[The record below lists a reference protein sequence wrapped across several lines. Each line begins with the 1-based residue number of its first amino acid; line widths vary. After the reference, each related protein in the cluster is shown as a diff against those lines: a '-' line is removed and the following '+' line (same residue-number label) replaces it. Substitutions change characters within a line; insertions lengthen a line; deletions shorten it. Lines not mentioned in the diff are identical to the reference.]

1 MSNGTLTT
9 PAPVQDPGLS
19 SYEEA
24 GTKRSLSSRLSVGHV
39 LTALAGLLT
48 FVFFLLIL
56 AERSTTEI
64 SVVVAQTT
72 IEEGVP
78 LTADLFD
85 TVNVPDDSP
94 LATGGVSELAELD
107 GTTTAQRTI
116 PEGSVLYE
124 SDFLEAAA
132 ITPGGG
138 LRSISIPVKE
148 ETAVG
153 GALRTSD
160 LVDLIAADGGV
171 VWIPVAGVE
180 VLDTGSEGGSG
191 LGAVGSDQSFITL
204 AVTADQ
210 AVAIAQADS
219 VADIYVVRS
228 TGAKKLPV
236 LPGGAS
242 PDEIGVSSP
251 SQGFETQDLNDS
263 LNDALGGV
271 LDDLLEENDG

>member
-9 PAPVQDPGLS
+9 PPVQDPGLS
-19 SYEEA
+19 SYDEA
-24 GTKRSLSSRLSVGHV
+24 STKRSLSSRLSVGHV

-85 TVNVPDDSP
+85 TVTVPDDSP
-94 LATGGVSELAELD
+94 LATGSVSELSELD
-107 GTTTAQRTI
+107 GSTTAQRTI

-160 LVDLIAADGGV
+160 LVDLIATDNGV

-180 VLDTGSEGGSG
+180 VLDTGSDGSSS
-191 LGAVGSDQSFITL
+191 LGAVGSEQNFITL

-242 PDEIGVSSP
+242 ADEIGVSSP
-251 SQGFETQDLNDS
+251 GQGFETQDLNDS

-271 LDDLLEENDG
+271 LDDLLEENNG

>member
-9 PAPVQDPGLS
+9 PPVQDPGLS
-19 SYEEA
+19 SYDEA
-24 GTKRSLSSRLSVGHV
+24 STKRGLASRLSVGHV

-56 AERSTTEI
+56 AERSTAEV

-85 TVNVPDDSP
+85 TVTAPDDSP
-94 LATGGVSELAELD
+94 LATGSVSDLSELD
-107 GTTTAQRTI
+107 GSMTAQRTI

-153 GALRTSD
+153 GKLRSSD
-160 LVDLIAADGGV
+160 LVDIVAADNGI

-180 VLDTGSEGGSG
+180 VIDTGSDGGSA
-191 LGAVGSDQSFITL
+191 LGAAGSEQSYITM

-219 VADIYVVRS
+219 VATIYVVRS

-242 PDEIGVSSP
+242 ADEVGVSSP
-251 SQGFETQDLNDS
+251 TQGFQTQDVNDS

>member
-9 PAPVQDPGLS
+9 PPVQDPAVS
-19 SYEEA
+19 SYDA
-24 GTKRSLSSRLSVGHV
+24 ATTKRSLASRLSVGHV

-56 AERSTTEI
+56 AERSTTEV

-72 IEEGVP
+72 VEEGVP

-85 TVNVPDDSP
+85 TVNIPDDSP
-94 LATGGVSELAELD
+94 LAGGTVSDLSELD
-107 GTTTAQRTI
+107 GTATAQRTI
-116 PEGSVLYE
+116 PDGGVVYE
-124 SDFLEAAA
+124 SDFLEADAA
-132 ITPGGG
+132 TPGGG

-153 GALRTSD
+153 GKIRTSD
-160 LVDLIAADGGV
+160 QVDLIAADSGI
-171 VWIPVAGVE
+171 VWIPVAGLE
-180 VLDTGSEGGSG
+180 VLDTGSDGGSA
-191 LGAVGSDQSFITL
+191 LGSVGSEQGYITL

-242 PDEIGVSSP
+242 ADEVGVSSP
-251 SQGFETQDLNDS
+251 TQGFEPQDVNDS

-271 LDDLLEENDG
+271 LDDLLEGNDG